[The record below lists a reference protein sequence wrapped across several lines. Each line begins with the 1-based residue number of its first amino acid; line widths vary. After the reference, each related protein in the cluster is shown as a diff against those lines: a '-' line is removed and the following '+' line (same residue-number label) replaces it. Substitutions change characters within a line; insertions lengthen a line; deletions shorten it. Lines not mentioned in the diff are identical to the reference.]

1 MASNKNFFSQ
11 LFDFSFSEF
20 LALKIVG
27 VLYGIGMFFA
37 GIFTLG
43 IAVNSFRV
51 GFASGVVGLILAPII
66 FLLYILFIRI
76 ALEGMIVAFR
86 TAENTA
92 RIAENTKHLRNP

>member
-1 MASNKNFFSQ
+1 MASNRSFFSQ

-20 LALKIVG
+20 IALKIVG
-27 VLYGIGMFFA
+27 ILYGLGICFA
-37 GIFTLG
+37 GILALG
-43 IAVNSFRV
+43 VAANSFNA
-51 GFASGVVGLILAPII
+51 GFVPGVVGLLFAPII

-86 TAENTA
+86 TAENTS